1 MTVVMDLET
10 LVERWERFFQDCCK
24 DKIESAALLYPEKK
38 SLVLKHEDI
47 DRYDSELGEYL
58 LDKPYQA
65 IYAAEEALK
74 RIDVA
79 GEIPHHVRVREL
91 PEATRV
97 EVRDLRTSH
106 LGKFISV
113 NGLVKKVTEVRPK
126 LQDALFECQKCGAVI
141 KMTQS
146 ENVIIEPTECPAD
159 QGGCGR
165 QSSFKL
171 LTEKSEFI
179 DAQKLELQESPEGM
193 RGGAQPMRII
203 VYMEDDLVGDIVP
216 GDRITVNGILHV
228 QARRRGRM
236 KLTEFN
242 KVIDANSIEIKEQ
255 AFEEIFISEEEEQEI
270 KKLSEDPLLHE
281 KIRHSVAP
289 TIYGLDMEKDAL
301 ALQLFGGVPKYMPD
315 ETRIR
320 GDIHILLIG
329 DPGTAK
335 SQLLRYISQLA
346 PRSIYTSGKSS
357 SAAGLTASA
366 VKSDEFGEGGWT
378 LEAGALVI
386 ADLGIAC
393 VDELDKMAPKDRDAL
408 HQAMEQQEISV
419 AKAGINATLKSRCAL
434 LGAANP
440 KFGRFDD
447 YAPIAD
453 QINIPPALLSRFDL
467 IFPVTDKPDKER
479 DDEMAGHILEVH
491 KYGAMFSHD
500 EQVEM
505 DKITPAI
512 PPDFMRKYIAY
523 AKRNVFPVL
532 SEEAI
537 ERIKNYYVDMR
548 AKAKETIPFTPRQLE
563 AFIRIAEASARM
575 RLSNV
580 VTVEDADKAIEIVE
594 YYLTKVGMEK
604 DLDSFNIDLITTGIT
619 KTQKDKMKVIT
630 QIIREICREID
641 APAPI
646 EEIVT
651 RAQDEGMEKDA
662 VERLIEKM
670 RREGIIYE
678 AKLGRYSLTSE

>member
-1 MTVVMDLET
+1 MDLET

>member
-563 AFIRIAEASARM
+563 AFIRIAEASERM

-580 VTVEDADKAIEIVE
+580 VTVEVPGVYHPD
-594 YYLTKVGMEK
+594 
-604 DLDSFNIDLITTGIT
+604 
-619 KTQKDKMKVIT
+619 
-630 QIIREICREID
+630 
-641 APAPI
+641 
-646 EEIVT
+646 
-651 RAQDEGMEKDA
+651 
-662 VERLIEKM
+662 
-670 RREGIIYE
+670 
-678 AKLGRYSLTSE
+678 